1 MKKTGESDVAT
12 CPSCDTKIRFEEPPH
27 LGQTLDCPE
36 CGNTLEVVRRN
47 PLELDWVF
55 DLDDSNDDED
65 DEAFFDDDDDDDDW
79 FDDDDENDDGKW

>member
-1 MKKTGESDVAT
+1 MKKSDESTVAT

-55 DLDDSNDDED
+55 DSDDSDED
-65 DEAFFDDDDDDDDW
+65 DDDFFNE
-79 FDDDDENDDGKW
+79 DDDDEDWLDDEEDNEDSW